1 MPLYLSDLPTEIILE
16 ISQHLGD
23 AGMNALLRTNRRM
36 EVLKKYLYRHDVTK
50 SQSRSLI
57 WAVQHGVETTF
68 RQAISAGQH
77 FKLLHPSHPI
87 PPSFHIALQEA
98 TDRGYEYFVEMLLK
112 LDGINPNCGNH
123 TNRGLLALAIRRGH
137 SAVAEL
143 LLTVTNLD
151 PNARDLESDTTPLI
165 QACQMGRVSIVR
177 QLLARNDVDLNAF
190 GFGRSTT
197 PLIEACTRGDT
208 EIVDLLLLAKGGID
222 VNLCDI
228 HRNTPLIAA
237 CQGGH
242 TEVINLLLAKD
253 GIDVNFNNTLRDTP
267 LMIAVRVKL
276 AEVAK
281 ALLARDDL
289 DPNIVNVA
297 DTYGNHVLWYSVHLG
312 HDIIKSLL
320 DHPNVDPNVVSSGGR
335 TALIE
340 ACSAAVAERMRGRIG
355 IERMRHMTGSRSRRL
370 PVAGQSASEVIK
382 VLLDRDGINPNIPDD
397 TGRTPLFWASCGSL
411 EAVNLLLGK
420 EGIDP
425 NARNKHGLT
434 PLANACKG
442 HLNTE
447 ATSIVRSLLSH
458 CNTDPNIFDNK
469 GVTALIKAMN
479 NKRTAFGNREKIVS
493 LLLDAGAR

>member
-1 MPLYLSDLPTEIILE
+1 MPLYLSNLPTEIILE
-16 ISQHLGD
+16 ISQHLSD

-36 EVLKKYLYRHDVTK
+36 EVLLKKYLYRHDVTK
-50 SQSRSLI
+50 SQK
-57 WAVQHGVETTF
+57 ATF
-68 RQAISAGQH
+68 RQAISAGRH

-87 PPSFHIALQEA
+87 PGSFHIALQEA
-98 TDRGYEYFVEMLLK
+98 GYEHFVEMLLK
-112 LDGINPNCGNH
+112 LDGINPNYGNH

-143 LLTVTNLD
+143 LLAVTNLD

-165 QACQMGRVSIVR
+165 QACQTGRVSIVR
-177 QLLARNDVDLNAF
+177 QLLVRNDVDLNTF

-197 PLIEACTRGDT
+197 PLIEACTSGDMG
-208 EIVDLLLLAKGGID
+208 IVDLLLLAKGGID

-242 TEVINLLLAKD
+242 MEAINLLLAKN
-253 GIDVNFNNTLRDTP
+253 GIDVNFNNTLRDSP

-281 ALLARDDL
+281 TLLARDDL

-297 DTYGNHVLWYSVHLG
+297 DTYGNHVLCYSVHLG
-312 HDIIKSLL
+312 HDIVKSLL
-320 DHPNVDPNVVSSGGR
+320 GHPNVDPNVVSPGGR

-340 ACSAAVAERMRGRIG
+340 SCSAAVADRMRRLIIG
-355 IERMRHMTGSRSRRL
+355 IDRMGHMTGSRSQRL

-382 VLLDRDGINPNIPDD
+382 VLLDRDDIDPNIPDD

-411 EAVNLLLGK
+411 EAVSLLLGE

-434 PLANACKG
+434 PLANTCKG
-442 HLNTE
+442 HLN
-447 ATSIVRSLLSH
+447 S
-458 CNTDPNIFDNK
+458 
-469 GVTALIKAMN
+469 VTALTKAMN
-479 NKRTAFGNREKIVS
+479 NKRTAFGNREKVMS
-493 LLLDAGAR
+493 MLLDAGAR